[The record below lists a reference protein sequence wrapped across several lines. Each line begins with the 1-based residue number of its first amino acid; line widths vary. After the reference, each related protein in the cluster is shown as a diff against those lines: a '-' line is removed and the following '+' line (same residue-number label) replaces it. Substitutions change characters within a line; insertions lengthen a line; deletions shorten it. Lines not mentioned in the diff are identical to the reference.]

1 MRLNVLTASGDDTGK
16 KVNLSPQIFEIEPN
30 DNAVHSAVIAE
41 LAHLRQGSRA
51 TKNKAEVQGSGRKPW
66 RQKGTGRA
74 RIGTIRSPIWRGGGH
89 TFALKPGI
97 SRHKINKKV
106 KQLAKR
112 SAFSTHA
119 KAGSIRVI
127 EELNFED
134 NKTKQMRNLLQSLQ
148 INGGSALLLVK
159 ELNENVLLAARNL
172 RNLMV
177 VRADY
182 SSTLDLLS
190 SKTLIIETGA
200 VEIINKMFDQTKKT
214 AEREVQ

>member
-1 MRLNVLTASGDDTGK
+1 
-16 KVNLSPQIFEIEPN
+16 
-30 DNAVHSAVIAE
+30 
-41 LAHLRQGSRA
+41 
-51 TKNKAEVQGSGRKPW
+51 
-66 RQKGTGRA
+66 
-74 RIGTIRSPIWRGGGH
+74 
-89 TFALKPGI
+89 
-97 SRHKINKKV
+97 
-106 KQLAKR
+106 
-112 SAFSTHA
+112 
-119 KAGSIRVI
+119 
-127 EELNFED
+127 
-134 NKTKQMRNLLQSLQ
+134 KTKQMRNLLQSLR